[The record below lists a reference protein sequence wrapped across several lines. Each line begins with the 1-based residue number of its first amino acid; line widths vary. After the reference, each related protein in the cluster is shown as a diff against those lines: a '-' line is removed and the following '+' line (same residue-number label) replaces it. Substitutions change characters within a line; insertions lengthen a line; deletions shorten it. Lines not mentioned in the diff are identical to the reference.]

1 MKLRKCRIGCL
12 LGVCLAGVGL
22 LLGANAGGENTGGA
36 AQANTAA
43 VPAEPDP
50 GNLRAFVE
58 LVRRDIKTQKA
69 FILAQNMEFT
79 EAEAVDFWPLYEQY
93 EQSLDSLNDQRLAMI
108 RKYLALYNTL
118 TDDQARQLAAESLSL
133 EEKRTALKR
142 KYFEEFAKVITAR
155 KAVRFFQI
163 ENQLN
168 AAIDLRLA
176 AALPLIK

>member
-1 MKLRKCRIGCL
+1 MKLRRYCLGCL
-12 LGVCLAGVGL
+12 LGVCLAG
-22 LLGANAGGENTGGA
+22 AGVLWGVNVGGA
-36 AQANTAA
+36 AQENAAA

-58 LVRRDIKTQKA
+58 LVRSDIKTQKA

-93 EQSLDSLNDQRLAMI
+93 EQEFDTLCDQRLALI
-108 RKYLALYNTL
+108 RKYLLTDKTL
-118 TDDQARQLAAESLSL
+118 TDEQARQLAAEFLSL

-142 KYFEEFAKVITAR
+142 QYFEEFAKVITAR
-155 KAVRFFQI
+155 KAVRVFQI

-176 AALPLIK
+176 ASLPLIK